1 MQQALKWLLP
11 FGICFVNGFLAF
23 CFYVASTIFDY
34 SHLLKTNLTF
44 LSRVAFVVGLVAV
57 LAAVTF
63 SNKMVD
69 LTKIVLL
76 TVLTLFNQACVIA
89 FLVSVLPFGGQVLR
103 R

>member
-34 SHLLKTNLTF
+34 SHILKTNLTV
-44 LSRVAFVVGLVAV
+44 LSQVGFVIGLVAV
-57 LAAVTF
+57 LAALVF
-63 SNKMVD
+63 ANKMVD
-69 LTKIVLL
+69 LTRIVLL
-76 TVLTLFNQACVIA
+76 TLLTLFNQACIIA
-89 FLVSVLPFGGQVLR
+89 FLVSLLPFGGQVLR